1 MVSRAP
7 AHHLLVT
14 LTAVALAGC
23 THTPPGTSVEIALAK
38 RPDVVRVPKPP
49 APAATPGSPSGG
61 ASSVQPEKTEL
72 VADAFSR
79 GEFCMKTGADEEAI
93 AAFREVVRLDP
104 KFSEAWSN
112 LAALYE
118 KGGQEKLAMEAFR
131 KSKAQ

>member
-1 MVSRAP
+1 MFAREIT
-7 AHHLLVT
+7 LL
-14 LTAVALAGC
+14 LPGAMLALGLVAC

-38 RPDVVRVPKPP
+38 RPDVVRMPKP
-49 APAATPGSPSGG
+49 AVAATTSTHPGTGG
-61 ASSVQPEKTEL
+61 GSVQPEKTEQ

-79 GEFCMKTGADEEAI
+79 GEFCMKTGNDEAAI
-93 AAFREVVRLDP
+93 AAFREAVKIDP
-104 KFSEAWSN
+104 KFSPAWNN